1 MPATKFLTEN
11 KQNCVIIRIEGYLD
25 GESGPEMQ
33 RMVEELLCRGVR
45 GFVFEFSRCANINSL
60 GVSSLLDAALRV
72 VEDFGGLLAVTG
84 LNEIQRKVLILSG
97 IIPLATAAPTLA
109 EACRVTGG
117 DTGDDSGA
125 E

>member
-1 MPATKFLTEN
+1 MPATTFHTET
-11 KQNCVIIRIEGYLD
+11 KKNCVIIRVDGYLD
-25 GESGPEMQ
+25 GESGPELQ
-33 RMVEELLCRGVR
+33 RMVEEFLCRGVR

-72 VEDFGGLLAVTG
+72 VEDFGGNLAVTG

-97 IIPLATAAPTLA
+97 IIPLAVAAPTLV

-117 DTGDDSGA
+117 DAGDDGGA
-125 E
+125 A